1 MSLTLLTLSCVPGA
15 THISSLHL
23 LVIGETVTRKIVQ
36 ISVSKYHDSNF
47 NPNTK
52 SESLTRLHEISLY
65 NYLQLYRTDI
75 LENTH
80 PSPVYSS
87 PLHSSG

>member
-1 MSLTLLTLSCVPGA
+1 MSLTLPTLSCVPGA

-65 NYLQLYRTDI
+65 NYLQKLT
-75 LENTH
+75 
-80 PSPVYSS
+80 S
-87 PLHSSG
+87 

>member
-15 THISSLHL
+15 AHISSLHL

-65 NYLQLYRTDI
+65 NYLQKQKLT
-75 LENTH
+75 
-80 PSPVYSS
+80 S
-87 PLHSSG
+87 